1 MILNPQLDP
10 RVDDAGAD
18 AADGLDSF
26 VDGHVDLRTFWIAA
40 ENASHAGRAED
51 LRRLECTRHLFLER
65 AKLWV
70 EGARART
77 NGSECQLEPDAE
89 LIGMLA
95 NLTDGRL
102 VAEGCRRQRHH
113 RPSQL
118 DRTEVVE
125 ELHGREVVAP
135 DAAVDRSQ
143 FDVGRRQSS
152 EQSAAMDGGSRGSE
166 DERASI
172 HGGPSRWWTD
182 CMPCRW
188 PSALRA
194 GAAEPQHRRRQKRM
208 RGFAIACD

>member
-1 MILNPQLDP
+1 MILHRQLDP

-18 AADGLDSF
+18 AADGFDHV
-26 VDGHVDLRTFWIAA
+26 VDVHVNLRTFWIAA

-77 NGSECQLEPDAE
+77 DGSECQLEPDAE
-89 LIGMLA
+89 VVGMLA
-95 NLTDGRL
+95 NLADGGL
-102 VAEGCRRQRHH
+102 LAEGCWRQRHH
-113 RPSQL
+113 RPGQL
-118 DRTEVVE
+118 DRTQIVE

-143 FDVGRRQSS
+143 FDVGGRRST

-172 HGGPSRWWTD
+172 HCGPPGGGPIVCVADGRRTTTASRPFTVTLQSY
-182 CMPCRW
+182 PK
-188 PSALRA
+188 
-194 GAAEPQHRRRQKRM
+194 GNRRREK
-208 RGFAIACD
+208 G